1 MPITAAEKKTI
12 QSYDVIAESRRQSL
26 TNDTN
31 FWITEFQHLVGSC
44 PNPSLLDLGCG
55 DGREAALYQSL
66 YGHLRG
72 YTGLDLSKGMLES
85 AHRRQLLNPSL
96 VNADMY
102 SLPFGSDY
110 FQFIWVAASLIHTPK
125 NQISEQLAE
134 IKRCLD
140 ADGRVFFA
148 MRHGEGQGW
157 EDGRTPSDHRYFV
170 YWTEAEF
177 CSPLETNGFKIE
189 SSKVDTTRDKRG
201 TAWLNVFATKAE

>member
-1 MPITAAEKKTI
+1 MLISTAERKTI
-12 QSYDVIAESRRQSL
+12 SAYDAIAESRRQSL
-26 TNDTN
+26 TNDID
-31 FWITEFQHLVGSC
+31 FWISEFQQLVGSC
-44 PNPSLLDLGCG
+44 PNPLFLDLGCG

-85 AHRRQLLNPSL
+85 ARRRQLSNPFL

-102 SLPFGSDY
+102 SLPFSSDCFKY
-110 FQFIWVAASLIHTPK
+110 IWAAASLIHTPK
-125 NQISEQLAE
+125 DHISEQLAE
-134 IKRCLD
+134 IRRCLSS
-140 ADGRVFFA
+140 DGRVFFA

-157 EDGRTPSDHRYFV
+157 EDGRAPSDHRYFV

-177 CSPLETNGFKIE
+177 CSFLETNGFRIE
-189 SSKVDTTRDKRG
+189 SSRVDTTRDKRG